1 MSEVQ
6 NGLTAGMI
14 LTRLQSRVSITN
26 AKILLDTAKIQTGLA
41 VDNATILE
49 ADQAKA
55 LCLRLINQGGPGF
68 HVGQAVYKE
77 YSM

>member
-26 AKILLDTAKIQTGLA
+26 AKILLDTAKIQTGPIVVNIQA
-41 VDNATILE
+41 CAQFTFNIVE
-49 ADQAKA
+49 AFACGICSVNVHQVHANIYQA
-55 LCLRLINQGGPGF
+55 P
-68 HVGQAVYKE
+68 
-77 YSM
+77 